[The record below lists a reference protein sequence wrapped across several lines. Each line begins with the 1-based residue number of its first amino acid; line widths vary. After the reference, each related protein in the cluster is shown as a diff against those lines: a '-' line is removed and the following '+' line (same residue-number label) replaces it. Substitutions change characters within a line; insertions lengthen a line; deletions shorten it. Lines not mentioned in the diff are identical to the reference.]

1 MIFRHDGA
9 GRIIGRSPR
18 HDSPATLRC
27 RRSIACLSVLLL
39 LPLSLAA
46 TPAGSQWRQGW
57 GLTRP
62 ATPPP
67 ADDTPAGD
75 AGALARLRLEGAA
88 PRYQARVDNLLA
100 GPLQVQLRDR
110 QPGKAT
116 ALPALPLR
124 TVLPTGASRVLAHL
138 HLATDGSRS
147 GLDLVLD
154 AVPGDPAARPRDHLY
169 RLPFEGERIRVDQG
183 FGGRF
188 SHADAQNRHAVDFAL
203 PEGTPVLAARAG
215 TVMQVQD
222 GHADGSR
229 ERERAADRAN
239 LVRILH
245 DDGSMAVYAHLLAG
259 VPVRPGQRVE
269 AGQRI
274 GLSGNTGFSTAP
286 HLHFAVQ
293 ANTGLRLQSIPFRM
307 TSPRGELRFPRDSD
321 DDARAP

>member
-1 MIFRHDGA
+1 MVAPAITDAAPSARWRQSWGLNSTTTARVSTSTAFA
-9 GRIIGRSPR
+9 KLNLEPR
-18 HDSPATLRC
+18 
-27 RRSIACLSVLLL
+27 
-39 LPLSLAA
+39 
-46 TPAGSQWRQGW
+46 AGSHAAI
-57 GLTRP
+57 
-62 ATPPP
+62 AT
-67 ADDTPAGD
+67 
-75 AGALARLRLEGAA
+75 
-88 PRYQARVDNLLA
+88 NLLA
-100 GPLQVQLRDR
+100 GPVQVRLHGQSAALQET
-110 QPGKAT
+110 QPPPTLLMPGEQ
-116 ALPALPLR
+116 R
-124 TVLPTGASRVLAHL
+124 TLLW
-138 HLATDGSRS
+138 LATDGGPSR
-147 GLDLVLD
+147 LLLD
-154 AVPGDPAARPRDHLY
+154 AFPGDPAARPDDYLY
-169 RLPFEGERIRVDQG
+169 QLPFRSQPVRVSQA
-183 FGGRF
+183 FGGRY
-188 SHADAQNRHAVDFAL
+188 SHTDAQNLHAVDFPL

-259 VPVRPGQRVE
+259 VPVRPGERVE